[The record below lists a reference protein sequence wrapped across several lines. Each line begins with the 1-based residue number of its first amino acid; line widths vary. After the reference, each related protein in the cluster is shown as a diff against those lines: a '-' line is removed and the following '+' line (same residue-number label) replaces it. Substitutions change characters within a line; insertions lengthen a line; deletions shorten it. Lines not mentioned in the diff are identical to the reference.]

1 MNGKLKSFI
10 YMIFVTL
17 TVSAFLL
24 GIANIVTSKMMER
37 YVEVPA
43 YITDVSFKHSQI
55 RHYNVKYYYTLHYS
69 YEGQEY
75 EVEKVSRIAPNEN
88 LDRAWLDPV
97 YMKNVETVSKEK
109 HVIYG
114 FVLLAVSAIFG
125 FITVFITILRKKISK
140 IKQEKQNYQN
150 TATYQNSSNYQ
161 NQQNYQNY
169 QNSQGYS
176 MYSRKYM
183 NAQIRSIYGKLPIGP
198 IISGIYA
205 AVFAFMGTITSILGA
220 VFTKNPSGARIQI
233 NGRLLQGQESIDAAM
248 KWGKV
253 LLRVGSVAFVVAF
266 IMVVLT
272 VVLFTRYNNQIRY
285 QNDAI

>member
-43 YITDVSFKHSQI
+43 YITDVSFRHSHI

-150 TATYQNSSNYQ
+150 YQNDQVYN
-161 NQQNYQNY
+161 
-169 QNSQGYS
+169 
-176 MYSRKYM
+176 MFSRKYM
-183 NAQIRSIYGKLPIGP
+183 NEQIRSINYGKFPIGP